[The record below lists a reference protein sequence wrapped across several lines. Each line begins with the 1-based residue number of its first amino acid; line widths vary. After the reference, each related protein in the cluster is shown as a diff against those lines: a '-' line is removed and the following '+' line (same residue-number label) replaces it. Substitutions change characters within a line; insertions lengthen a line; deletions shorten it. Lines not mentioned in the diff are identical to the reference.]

1 MAKRIVETL
10 VDDLDGSEAD
20 RTIAFSIN
28 GEGYAIDLSA
38 ANAEKFDAALAP
50 FVDAARRT
58 SSGRAGGGS
67 RRRGGSA
74 GGTGDTKDAREWL
87 RANGHQVSDRGRIPA
102 PLLELYRNR

>member
-28 GEGYAIDLSA
+28 GEGYAIDLSP
-38 ANAEKFDAALAP
+38 ANAEKFEAALAP

-58 SSGRAGGGS
+58 SSGRASGGTRRRAAGGS
-67 RRRGGSA
+67 SS
-74 GGTGDTKDAREWL
+74 GDTKDAREWL
-87 RANGHQVSDRGRIPA
+87 RANGQQVSDRGRIPA
-102 PLLELYRNR
+102 PLMELYRNR

>member
-20 RTIAFSIN
+20 RTIAFSVN

-38 ANAEKFDAALAP
+38 ANAEKFDAAIAP
-50 FVDAARRT
+50 FIDAARRT

-67 RRRGGSA
+67 RRRASGGA
-74 GGTGDTKDAREWL
+74 GDTKAAREWL
-87 RANGHQVSDRGRIPA
+87 RANGHQVSDRGRIPG
-102 PLLELYRNR
+102 PLLELYRDR

>member
-28 GEGYAIDLSA
+28 GEGYAIDLSS

-67 RRRGGSA
+67 RRRGGGS
-74 GGTGDTKDAREWL
+74 GDTKDAREWL

>member
-20 RTIAFSIN
+20 RTIAFSID
-28 GEGYAIDLSA
+28 GEGYAIDLSSS
-38 ANAEKFDAALAP
+38 NAEKFDAAIAP

-58 SSGRAGGGS
+58 SSGRAGGS

-74 GGTGDTKDAREWL
+74 GGAGDTKDAREWL

>member
-20 RTIAFSIN
+20 RTIAFSID
-28 GEGYAIDLSA
+28 GEGYAIDLST

-74 GGTGDTKDAREWL
+74 GGAGDTKDAREWL

>member
-28 GEGYAIDLSA
+28 GEGYAIDLSS

-67 RRRGGSA
+67 RRRGGGS
-74 GGTGDTKDAREWL
+74 GGGDTKDAREWL

-102 PLLELYRNR
+102 PLLDLYRNR

>member
-28 GEGYAIDLSA
+28 GDGYAIDLSS
-38 ANAEKFDAALAP
+38 ANAEKFEAALAP

-58 SSGRAGGGS
+58 SSGRGGGS
-67 RRRGGSA
+67 ARRRSGGGA
-74 GGTGDTKDAREWL
+74 AGDTKDAREWL

>member
-28 GEGYAIDLSA
+28 GDGYAIDLSS
-38 ANAEKFDAALAP
+38 ANAEKFEAALAP

-58 SSGRAGGGS
+58 SSGRGGGS
-67 RRRGGSA
+67 ARRRSGGGA
-74 GGTGDTKDAREWL
+74 AGDTKEAREWL

>member
-28 GEGYAIDLSA
+28 GEGYAIDLSS
-38 ANAEKFDAALAP
+38 ANADKFEAALAP

-67 RRRGGSA
+67 RRRGGGSSS
-74 GGTGDTKDAREWL
+74 DTKDAREWL

-102 PLLELYRNR
+102 PLLDLYRNR

>member
-28 GEGYAIDLSA
+28 GDGYAIDLSS
-38 ANAEKFDAALAP
+38 ANAEKFEAALAP

-58 SSGRAGGGS
+58 SSGRAGGS
-67 RRRGGSA
+67 ARRRSGG
-74 GGTGDTKDAREWL
+74 GGAGDTKDAREWL

>member
-20 RTIAFSIN
+20 RTIAFSVN
-28 GEGYAIDLSA
+28 GEGYAIDLSS
-38 ANAEKFDAALAP
+38 ANAEKFDAALAQ

-67 RRRGGSA
+67 RRRAA
-74 GGTGDTKDAREWL
+74 GGASDTKDAREWL

>member
-28 GEGYAIDLSA
+28 GDGYAIDLSS
-38 ANAEKFDAALAP
+38 ANAEKFEAALAP

-58 SSGRAGGGS
+58 SSGRAGGS
-67 RRRGGSA
+67 ARRRSGGGA
-74 GGTGDTKDAREWL
+74 AGDTKDAREWL

>member
-20 RTIAFSIN
+20 RTIAFSVN
-28 GEGYAIDLSA
+28 GEGYAIDLSS
-38 ANAEKFDAALAP
+38 ANAERFDAALAP

-58 SSGRAGGGS
+58 SSGRSGGGS
-67 RRRGGSA
+67 RRRA
-74 GGTGDTKDAREWL
+74 GGGGGDTKDAREWL

>member
-20 RTIAFSIN
+20 RTIAFSVN
-28 GEGYAIDLSA
+28 GEGYAIDLSS
-38 ANAEKFDAALAP
+38 ANAERFDAALAP

-58 SSGRAGGGS
+58 SSGRSGGGS
-67 RRRGGSA
+67 RRRA
-74 GGTGDTKDAREWL
+74 GGGDTKDAREWL

>member
-28 GEGYAIDLSA
+28 GEGYAIDLSS

-67 RRRGGSA
+67 RRRGGGS
-74 GGTGDTKDAREWL
+74 GGGDTKDAREWL

>member
-20 RTIAFSIN
+20 RTIAFSVN
-28 GEGYAIDLSA
+28 GEGYAIDLSS
-38 ANAEKFDAALAP
+38 ANAERFDAALAP

-58 SSGRAGGGS
+58 SSGRSGGGS
-67 RRRGGSA
+67 RRRA
-74 GGTGDTKDAREWL
+74 GGGGGDTKDARDWL

>member
-20 RTIAFSIN
+20 RTIAFSVN
-28 GEGYAIDLSA
+28 GEGYAIDLSS
-38 ANAEKFDAALAP
+38 ANAERFDAALAP

-67 RRRGGSA
+67 RRRAGGGSS
-74 GGTGDTKDAREWL
+74 DTKDAREWL

>member
-20 RTIAFSIN
+20 RTIAFSID
-28 GEGYAIDLSA
+28 GDGYAIDLSS
-38 ANAEKFDAALAP
+38 ANAEKFDVAIAP

-58 SSGRAGGGS
+58 SSGRAGGS

-74 GGTGDTKDAREWL
+74 GGAGDTKDAREWL

>member
-28 GEGYAIDLSA
+28 GEGYAIDLSS

-58 SSGRAGGGS
+58 SSGRAGGGA
-67 RRRGGSA
+67 RRRGGGS
-74 GGTGDTKDAREWL
+74 GDTKDAREWL
-87 RANGHQVSDRGRIPA
+87 RSNGHQVSDRGRIPA

>member
-20 RTIAFSIN
+20 RTIAFSVD
-28 GEGYAIDLSA
+28 GEGYAIDLSS
-38 ANAEKFDAALAP
+38 ANAEKFEAALAP

-67 RRRGGSA
+67 RRRAGGGSA
-74 GGTGDTKDAREWL
+74 DTKDAREWL

>member
-28 GEGYAIDLSA
+28 GEGYAIDLSS
-38 ANAEKFDAALAP
+38 ANAEKFEAALAP

-67 RRRGGSA
+67 RRRAGGGS
-74 GGTGDTKDAREWL
+74 GDTKDAREWL

>member
-20 RTIAFSIN
+20 RTIAFSVN
-28 GEGYAIDLSA
+28 GEGYAIDLSS

-58 SSGRAGGGS
+58 SSGRAGGSS
-67 RRRGGSA
+67 RRRAGSGGSS
-74 GGTGDTKDAREWL
+74 DTKDAREWL

>member
-28 GEGYAIDLSA
+28 GEGYAIDLSS
-38 ANAEKFDAALAP
+38 ANAEKFEAALAP

-67 RRRGGSA
+67 RRRAAGGS
-74 GGTGDTKDAREWL
+74 GDTKDAREWL

>member
-28 GEGYAIDLSA
+28 GEGYAIDLSS

-67 RRRGGSA
+67 RRRGG

>member
-28 GEGYAIDLSA
+28 GEGYAIDLSS

-67 RRRGGSA
+67 RRRGG
-74 GGTGDTKDAREWL
+74 GGGGSDTKDAREWL